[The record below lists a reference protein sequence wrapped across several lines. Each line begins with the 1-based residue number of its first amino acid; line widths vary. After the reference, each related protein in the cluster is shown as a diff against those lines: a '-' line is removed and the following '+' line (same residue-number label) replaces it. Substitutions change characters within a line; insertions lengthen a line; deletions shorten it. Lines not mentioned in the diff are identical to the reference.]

1 MYTTDDYEN
10 NKWSEPLTMILIG
23 TTNILLK
30 QSVKNCIQIMF
41 SFNNKKKIKQLSNVP
56 KYKNKSMNYN
66 LMLCLLAWAKLDNS
80 IDYVTIEAVSWAS
93 QSQSEKL
100 GFEILRPNIVFPKN
114 TQSRQ
119 FDENMV
125 KNLINIISY
134 SNKTF
139 NYNNLM
145 KKVPVNKLSDPN
157 RDMNIRKLQA
167 FLMQYKND
175 NETEFINQ
183 NGEKKSLKT
192 IIHEYLRKGSRL
204 ANSSG
209 AKYAG
214 NAVLNSIQY
223 INGIGYVPCRG
234 NCGAHFSHFFDL
246 SNNNKMIHNEF
257 YINYQRIKN
266 TQ

>member
-1 MYTTDDYEN
+1 
-10 NKWSEPLTMILIG
+10 
-23 TTNILLK
+23 
-30 QSVKNCIQIMF
+30 
-41 SFNNKKKIKQLSNVP
+41 
-56 KYKNKSMNYN
+56 
-66 LMLCLLAWAKLDNS
+66 
-80 IDYVTIEAVSWAS
+80 
-93 QSQSEKL
+93 
-100 GFEILRPNIVFPKN
+100 
-114 TQSRQ
+114 
-119 FDENMV
+119 
-125 KNLINIISY
+125 
-134 SNKTF
+134 
-139 NYNNLM
+139 M